1 MDLKK
6 TMKRLEADVPAKL
19 LFFEEGFVK
28 YSVQIAKLSPR
39 VPKAMKKYARD
50 LDQQMKALVDR
61 ERRLGKEIKE
71 VRQLANQVN
80 ETLQCGPLKKSLV
93 RSHSL

>member
-1 MDLKK
+1 
-6 TMKRLEADVPAKL
+6 
-19 LFFEEGFVK
+19 
-28 YSVQIAKLSPR
+28 
-39 VPKAMKKYARD
+39 MKKYARD

-80 ETLQCGPLKKSLV
+80 ETLQCGTFKKGLV